1 MIQETI
7 AKAGAGPVYRS
18 PIDGVR
24 FLITGEQT
32 DGAFFMAEATIPPG
46 GGNPPHIHSR
56 EDETFYV
63 QQGTLTVQVGGKT
76 VTASA
81 GDALCLPKG
90 VVHCFQ
96 NNGNIDVK
104 ALVVAVPA
112 GLEKFFEE
120 AFYPA
125 AEYPEAP
132 PMTKAF
138 FDRVLAAA
146 SKCGLQF
153 LPTAR
158 REAGLGA
165 ILSPAQVDY
174 LES

>member
-7 AKAGAGPVYRS
+7 AKAGTGPVYRS
-18 PIDGVR
+18 PVDEIR

-32 DGAFFMAEATIPPG
+32 GGAFFMAEVTIPPEC
-46 GGNPPHIHSR
+46 GNPPHIHSR

-81 GDALCLPKG
+81 GDAVCLPRG

-96 NNGNIDVK
+96 NNGNVDVK
-104 ALVVAVPA
+104 AVVVAVPG

-125 AEYPEAP
+125 DQYPEAP
-132 PMTKAF
+132 QMDAF
-138 FDRVLAAA
+138 LGRVIAAA

-153 LPTAR
+153 PP
-158 REAGLGA
+158 
-165 ILSPAQVDY
+165 PA
-174 LES
+174 

>member
-7 AKAGAGPVYRS
+7 AKAGTGPIYRS
-18 PIDGVR
+18 PIDEVR

-32 DGAFFMAEATIPPG
+32 GGAFFMAEATIPPG
-46 GGNPPHIHSR
+46 CGNPPHIHSR

-81 GDALCLPKG
+81 GDAVCLPKG
-90 VVHCFQ
+90 VAHCFQ
-96 NNGNIDVK
+96 NNGNVDVK
-104 ALVVAVPA
+104 AVVVAVPG

-132 PMTKAF
+132 PMTEAF
-138 FDRVLAAA
+138 LGRVLAAA
-146 SKCGLQF
+146 SKCGVQF
-153 LPTAR
+153 PP
-158 REAGLGA
+158 
-165 ILSPAQVDY
+165 PA
-174 LES
+174 

>member
-7 AKAGAGPVYRS
+7 AKAGTGPVYRS
-18 PIDGVR
+18 PIDEVR

-32 DGAFFMAEATIPPG
+32 GGALFMAEVTILAG
-46 GGNPPHIHSR
+46 CGNPPHIHSR

-81 GDALCLPKG
+81 GDTVCLPKG
-90 VVHCFQ
+90 IAHSFQ
-96 NNGNIDVK
+96 NHGSVDVK
-104 ALVVAVPA
+104 ALVVAVPG

-125 AEYPEAP
+125 TECPEAP
-132 PMTKAF
+132 PMTEAF
-138 FDRVLAAA
+138 LGRVVAAA
-146 SKCGLQF
+146 SKCGMQF
-153 LPTAR
+153 LP
-158 REAGLGA
+158 
-165 ILSPAQVDY
+165 PA
-174 LES
+174 